1 MPDAG
6 WCDLLYRT
14 HDSERFASSKSNLPW
29 PSKSLD
35 LNQMGI
41 FGMSLIGWLGDG
53 PFQCKTI
60 TAILMDR
67 WKAIAQH
74 TCLRNFDAQLS
85 PGRQPGHHPS
95 KWRSC
100 QVSSPMN
107 FVVRIE
113 FRNFMNVL
121 M

>member
-1 MPDAG
+1 M
-6 WCDLLYRT
+6 
-14 HDSERFASSKSNLPW
+14 
-29 PSKSLD
+29 
-35 LNQMGI
+35 
-41 FGMSLIGWLGDG
+41 G
-53 PFQCKTI
+53 PFNLKQ
-60 TAILMDR
+60 LQQFVMDG

-100 QVSSPMN
+100 QVSSPMD

-113 FRNFMNVL
+113 F
-121 M
+121 